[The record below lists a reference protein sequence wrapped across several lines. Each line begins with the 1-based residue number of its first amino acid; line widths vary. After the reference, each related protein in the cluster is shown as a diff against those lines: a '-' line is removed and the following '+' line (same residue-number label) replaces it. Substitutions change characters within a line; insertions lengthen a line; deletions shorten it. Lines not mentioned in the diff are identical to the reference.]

1 VNAYFEIGGHII
13 ETHVQDQNIPGRPPK
28 IDARS
33 LSKELNVP
41 APLIRA
47 RKTGVNLATVVDSYS
62 RKRRA
67 QAAIRQARPFAIR
80 AAAAFA
86 VADGPLPFGDMI
98 AVGVLG
104 GYAAYEVYTAV
115 TQLM

>member
-1 VNAYFEIGGHII
+1 MNAYFEIGGHIV
-13 ETHVQDQNIPGRPPK
+13 ETHVQDQNMPGRPPK

-47 RKTGVNLATVVDSYS
+47 ASKDIERKTGLDPLKAADSYA
-62 RKRRA
+62 RARRA
-67 QAAIRQARPFAIR
+67 RWAITTAATLAM
-80 AAAAFA
+80 
-86 VADGPLPFGDMI
+86 ADGPLPFGDMI
-98 AVGVLG
+98 AIGVLG
-104 GYAAYEVYTAV
+104 GYAAYEGYTAV